1 MRQWVRPVGGL
12 ALLCLSCSGGCATVT
27 RAATVHLPPGIR
39 TATGIARAVRGTGV
53 EVFVVRVEASPAEMH
68 EALVAA
74 GGQRDTTS
82 AESQAGLE
90 VITLD
95 ASVFEPTL
103 RAMHPVNAPELTW
116 LGMPVQWST
125 VLRWP
130 QGSIDVRAWIL
141 SLEDG
146 EAAAVDLH
154 VAINP
159 PLRRERLLLPGK
171 VMVLVPGGEI
181 FPLAWDQAVRP
192 GPLAQG
198 MAGDV
203 PVLVAFRPRFA
214 DARAR

>member
-1 MRQWVRPVGGL
+1 MRQPALWTGAL
-12 ALLCLSCSGGCATVT
+12 ALLCVACNAGCTTVT
-27 RAATVHLPPGIR
+27 ATPTLPAG
-39 TATGIARAVRGTGV
+39 VRVASGMAPAMQGTGV
-53 EVFVVRVEASPAEMH
+53 EAFVVRVEASPFEMH

-95 ASVFEPTL
+95 ASAFEPTL
-103 RAMHPVNAPELTW
+103 RALHPIDAPELTW

-125 VLRWP
+125 LLRWP
-130 QGSIDVRAWIL
+130 QGSINVRAWVL

-154 VAINP
+154 VAVDP
-159 PLRRERLLLPGK
+159 PLRRERLLLPGQ
-171 VMVLVPGGEI
+171 VLVLVPGGDS
-181 FPLAWDQAVRP
+181 FPLPWDQAVRA
-192 GPLAQG
+192 GALAGG

>member
-1 MRQWVRPVGGL
+1 MAP
-12 ALLCLSCSGGCATVT
+12 S
-27 RAATVHLPPGIR
+27 I
-39 TATGIARAVRGTGV
+39 RGTGV
-53 EVFVVRVEASPAEMH
+53 EAFVVRVEASPFEMH

-82 AESQAGLE
+82 AEAQAGLE

-95 ASVFEPTL
+95 ASAFEPTL
-103 RAMHPVNAPELTW
+103 RALHPVDAPELIW

-130 QGSIDVRAWIL
+130 QGSIDVRAWVL

-154 VAINP
+154 VNVDP
-159 PLRRERLLLPGK
+159 PLRRERLLLPGQ
-171 VMVLVPGGEI
+171 VLVLVPGGDT
-181 FPLAWDQAVRP
+181 FPLPEEQAVRA

-198 MAGDV
+198 MAGDD
-203 PVLVAFRPRFA
+203 PVLVAFRARFA